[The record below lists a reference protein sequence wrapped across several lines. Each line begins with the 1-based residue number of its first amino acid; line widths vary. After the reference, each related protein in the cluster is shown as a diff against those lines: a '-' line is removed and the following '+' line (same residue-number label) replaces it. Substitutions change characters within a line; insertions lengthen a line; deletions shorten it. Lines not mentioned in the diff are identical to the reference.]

1 MSVLTSNRRDGSV
14 ANGHLICA
22 GAPVMGSMRHARI
35 PWYAHLIR
43 SSMRPRFLFE
53 LDTVVALAATALIA
67 GSPLSGQ
74 RGPASS
80 PTRYATAPEDV
91 TRATHAHFVSYAGWM
106 EVSTQGVQ
114 RTVRYSTADVEDGDD
129 GVVTFR
135 FRPAEIAP
143 AFSKRGRARLAAL
156 AAGACKSDGSLPN
169 SFYGDAEIRFVRERL
184 SIYARCAVMPPGAPR
199 RVWVGFAGGEGSEGG
214 VVMTPEAFAA
224 LMRQFGLPLPLL
236 STTPQR

>member
-1 MSVLTSNRRDGSV
+1 MLFVKWL
-14 ANGHLICA
+14 GHLLCT
-22 GAPVMGSMRHARI
+22 GAPVRYSVRNERI
-35 PWYAHLIR
+35 PSSAHFIPGVMKPRTLI
-43 SSMRPRFLFE
+43 
-53 LDTVVALAATALIA
+53 THHAVVALAATALIA

-91 TRATHAHFVSYAGWM
+91 TRATHANYPSYSGWM

-114 RTVRYSTADVEDGDD
+114 RTVQYSTADVEDGDD

-156 AAGACKSDGSLPN
+156 AAGTCKSDGSLAN
-169 SFYGDAEIRFVRERL
+169 SVDGNAEIRFVRERL

-199 RVWVGFAGGEGSEGG
+199 RVWVGFSGGEGSEGG

-236 STTPQR
+236 STTPPG